1 NSEGAFI
8 DNNTIRDET
17 EKRVYISGDLPGAGE
32 IEGNVPLP
40 VHIGPSNG
48 EGGLGTNDNKN
59 PHPQVTDDALLTFNY
74 GIAPLRESRPSSE
87 ILEDGRMK
95 LGDEFKDFEEYR
107 SLYQIDA
114 NLNLETLRTPT
125 GF

>member
-1 NSEGAFI
+1 EGMEDGLDPNQDGKTLTWEFPVDSLEEQEISDGTLFSKKLTFTTSVNHNAPEHDYITNNANSEGAFI

-48 EGGLGTNDNKN
+48 
-59 PHPQVTDDALLTFNY
+59 
-74 GIAPLRESRPSSE
+74 
-87 ILEDGRMK
+87 
-95 LGDEFKDFEEYR
+95 
-107 SLYQIDA
+107 
-114 NLNLETLRTPT
+114 
-125 GF
+125 